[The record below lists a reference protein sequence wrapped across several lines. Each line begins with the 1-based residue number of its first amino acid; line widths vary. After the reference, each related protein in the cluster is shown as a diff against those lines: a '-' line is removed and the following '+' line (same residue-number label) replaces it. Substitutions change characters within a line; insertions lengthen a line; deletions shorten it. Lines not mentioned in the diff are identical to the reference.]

1 MHRRQRMVESSIMFI
16 ENDGGDEPRDVDPDA
31 LSDDVVLDTEV
42 EVGCPYCGERIVIGL
57 DPGGGTTQEYVEDCQ
72 VCCRPCRV
80 RLRYDETGAAEV
92 SVEETQ

>member
-1 MHRRQRMVESSIMFI
+1 MDDELEEDDALEHEAESSI
-16 ENDGGDEPRDVDPDA
+16 
-31 LSDDVVLDTEV
+31 DDVHDV
-42 EVGCPYCGERIVIGL
+42 ECPYCGALNEITI
-57 DPGGGTTQEYVEDCQ
+57 DASGGASQSYVEDCQ